1 MNKSKTLPPS
11 RTVKWLVAVIVAVLL
26 VAMSLFLLL
35 GKQLGLDVRP
45 GFLGS
50 FAPFYADVN
59 LIAQIILV
67 VGLLIGFILIRAHKS
82 DAHQYLKTSLVLF
95 SLVMTVFFMGIKL
108 MMLFTSGLSF
118 NTIILIEVFHGEL
131 GTVAIL
137 AGLYLILRM
146 NNLLPKALR
155 IHWWKTLMRITF
167 GLYLLVGIGGILLY
181 VMLYVIA

>member
-82 DAHQYLKTSLVLF
+82 DAHQYLRAPWCYSAW
-95 SLVMTVFFMGIKL
+95 S
-108 MMLFTSGLSF
+108 
-118 NTIILIEVFHGEL
+118 
-131 GTVAIL
+131 
-137 AGLYLILRM
+137 
-146 NNLLPKALR
+146 
-155 IHWWKTLMRITF
+155 
-167 GLYLLVGIGGILLY
+167 
-181 VMLYVIA
+181 

>member
-45 GFLGS
+45 GFLGT

-59 LIAQIILV
+59 LIAQIFLV
-67 VGLLIGFILIRAHKS
+67 VGLIIGFILIRAHKS
-82 DAHQYLKTSLVLF
+82 GAHQFLKTSLVLF

-108 MMLFTSGLSF
+108 VMLLASGLSF
-118 NTIILIEVFHGEL
+118 SPIVLVEIFHGMM
-131 GTVAIL
+131 GTLAIL
-137 AGLYLILRM
+137 AGLFLILRM
-146 NNLLPKALR
+146 NDALPKALR
-155 IHWWKTLMRITF
+155 ISWWITLMRITF
-167 GLYLLVGIGGILLY
+167 GLYLLVGIGGIVLYFLLY
-181 VMLYVIA
+181 LP